1 MHSIAASGID
11 AFPESGSHNYGFLL
25 RMNECC
31 EVFMNQD
38 LNNLCQYTGSVSLGT
53 PGDPPREAPEGAEVS
68 SFTLTGT
75 GKIERG
81 CGRLFEAESQ
91 CEANAKER
99 EL

>member
-1 MHSIAASGID
+1 LHSIAASGID

-31 EVFMNQD
+31 EVFMNHD
-38 LNNLCQYTGSVSLGT
+38 LNNLSQYTGSVSLGA
-53 PGDPPREAPEGAEVS
+53 PGDPFREAPEGAEVS
-68 SFTLTGT
+68 SFTLPGT

-81 CGRLFEAESQ
+81 VRAYFEAETQ

>member
-11 AFPESGSHNYGFLL
+11 AFPEPGSHNYGFLL

-31 EVFMNQD
+31 DVFMNQD

-53 PGDPPREAPEGAEVS
+53 PGTGLVWLLKERRYLHSHLPERVKSREGV
-68 SFTLTGT
+68 
-75 GKIERG
+75 RG
-81 CGRLFEAESQ
+81 YFEAETQ
-91 CEANAKER
+91 CEANARER